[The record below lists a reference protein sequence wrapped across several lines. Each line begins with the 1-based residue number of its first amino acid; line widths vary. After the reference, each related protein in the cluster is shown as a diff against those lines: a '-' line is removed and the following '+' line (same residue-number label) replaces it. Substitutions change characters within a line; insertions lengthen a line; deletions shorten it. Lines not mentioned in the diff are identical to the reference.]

1 MSLSF
6 PGGSRSW
13 ISSPLPSLLLQTPLL
28 PSVVHSAG
36 PWLGCSGDK
45 DVLSC
50 FLGEP
55 HPSCT
60 LPYSRAW
67 VVLGKATWNHL
78 SPTLHTE
85 ETKAPRGEVA
95 FPSQFTCQDKTHDD
109 SQPRVQPTR
118 PWGGPLSPGSSLHGL
133 CFSPLRN
140 PSSPVKVWGFSST
153 QTLPGSTGFLG
164 IPPNP
169 QGVRDRRPGNSW
181 LRLGA
186 WFPHSRK
193 PLSIFSQSTM

>member
-1 MSLSF
+1 MSCTVEEQNSKPGPRGNSLSSVFLRKQRGNLKFMSLSF

-13 ISSPLPSLLLQTPLL
+13 ISSPVPSLPSLLLQTPLL

-36 PWLGCSGDK
+36 PWLGWSGDK

-95 FPSQFTCQDKTHDD
+95 FPSQFTCQDKTYDD

-118 PWGGPLSPGSSLHGL
+118 P
-133 CFSPLRN
+133 
-140 PSSPVKVWGFSST
+140 
-153 QTLPGSTGFLG
+153 
-164 IPPNP
+164 
-169 QGVRDRRPGNSW
+169 
-181 LRLGA
+181 
-186 WFPHSRK
+186 
-193 PLSIFSQSTM
+193 